1 MLSLNNYFVKKEFFE
16 VKGDKMSE
24 NSNMLL
30 GVKDKP
36 PAVNWI
42 LLAIQHVCAM
52 FGATI
57 LVPIVVNTTVGS
69 KDVCINTCSSCH
81 LWYRYSHLHCMY

>member
-36 PAVNWI
+36 PAVNW
-42 LLAIQHVCAM
+42 M
-52 FGATI
+52 N
-57 LVPIVVNTTVGS
+57 PS
-69 KDVCINTCSSCH
+69 
-81 LWYRYSHLHCMY
+81 

>member
-1 MLSLNNYFVKKEFFE
+1 
-16 VKGDKMSE
+16 MSE

-36 PAVNWI
+36 PVVNWI

-57 LVPIVVNTTVGS
+57 LVPIVVNT
-69 KDVCINTCSSCH
+69 CSSCH
-81 LWYRYSHLHCMY
+81 LWYRYPYLHCMY

>member
-69 KDVCINTCSSCH
+69 DVLSIPVALGH